1 MSKISRL
8 LFAGAMAVPGLLVL
22 SLLAGVPAASAAV
35 ISVDWDSGTSGDL
48 DGTAVTMSSVASP
61 AIFTADLTGADYSAA
76 PLSATTESASYDAL
90 SDWTVTFSDPIADLL
105 LYAVFWRGVAGGSS
119 SPITYTFDQSF
130 TVLSGLGGAVVSS
143 NMLSVP
149 NTGFHNGIL
158 HFAGPVSSLSLRTN
172 SDSFS
177 NQAVTFAVEADEAV
191 PEPGAIGLLGLGA
204 FGLWAM
210 VRRRRNAA

>member
-1 MSKISRL
+1 MSKIFRL
-8 LFAGAMAVPGLLVL
+8 LFAGAMAVPGFLVL

-48 DGTAVTMSSVASP
+48 NGTTVTMSSVAGS
-61 AIFTADLTGADYSAA
+61 AIFIADLTGADYSAA
-76 PLSATTESASYDAL
+76 PLSATTETASYDVL
-90 SDWTVTFSDPIADLL
+90 SDWTVTFDDPIADLL
-105 LYAVFWRGVAGGSS
+105 LYAVFWRGIAGGST

-158 HFAGPVSSLSLRTN
+158 HFLGPVTSLSLQTN
-172 SDSFS
+172 SDGLSA
-177 NQAVTFAVEADEAV
+177 QAVTFAAEAGEAV
-191 PEPGAIGLLGLGA
+191 PEPGAIGLLGLGV
-204 FGLWAM
+204 FGLWAT
-210 VRRRRNAA
+210 VRRRRKAA